1 MSNSSDTPVQDLPR
15 ALKGLAFLRVLSVQ
29 HWTDRTF
36 SFTCERPQSFRF
48 RSGEFAMIG
57 LVDGEKPLLRAYSI
71 ASPSWD
77 DTLEFYS
84 IKVQDGPLT
93 SRLRHLKPGD
103 EIVMRPK
110 PVGTLVLDALTPA
123 RRLILFSTGT
133 GIAPF
138 ASTIRDPATYEAY
151 DEVLLTQT
159 CREVAELEYGKSLV
173 AEIEADEMLS
183 EVVDGKLQ
191 TIFTTTREE
200 SPRMGRMTDWLRD
213 GRFAEVTGAPLSPET
228 DRVMICGSMAML
240 QEHKA
245 LCEAAGMV
253 EGANS
258 APGHFVIEK
267 AFVD

>member
-1 MSNSSDTPVQDLPR
+1 MSISSDTPVEELPR
-15 ALKGLAFLRVLSVQ
+15 ALKGLAFLKVLSVR

-71 ASPSWD
+71 ASPAWD

-93 SRLRHLKPGD
+93 SKLQHLQPGD

-110 PVGTLVLDALTPA
+110 PVGTLVLDALTAA
-123 RRLILFSTGT
+123 RRLVLFSTGT

-138 ASTIRDPATYEAY
+138 ASTIRDPQTYEAF
-151 DEVLLTQT
+151 DEVVLTQT
-159 CREVAELEYGKSLV
+159 CREVGELDYGKHLI
-173 AEIEADEMLS
+173 AEIEGDEMLS
-183 EVVDGKLQ
+183 EVVDGKLR
-191 TIFTTTREE
+191 TLFTTTREQ
-200 SPRMGRMTDWLRD
+200 SPHMGRMTDWLRD
-213 GRFAEVTGAPLSPET
+213 GRFADATGAPLSPDA
-228 DRVMICGSMAML
+228 DRVMICGSMDML
-240 QEHKA
+240 QDHKA

-258 APGHFVIEK
+258 DPGHFVIEK